1 MTHDF
6 KLFPELRN
14 NQMQFYYFDSP
25 HRQITEDFLAQVNR
39 VIDGDTVEL
48 KWNERDFLFPLRMS
62 RIAAPEL
69 NESGGEEVKRWLKD
83 RIEGLEVE
91 IKIDQR
97 NRVGKFGRLLGD
109 IISGGDSM
117 SDAML
122 REGLVKEFGVEEP
135 GVIPSE
141 FEIVMEA
148 LENAA

>member
-135 GVIPSE
+135 GVIPNE

>member
-69 NESGGEEVKRWLKD
+69 KESGGEEVKRWLKD

-135 GVIPSE
+135 GVIPNE